1 MLQFTPRI
9 YRVPYYHIT
18 LGESMK
24 RVIAAIFVV
33 CVLTICST
41 FAQEKQAP
49 EPPSMKRPEPG
60 PERAR
65 LSFLVGKFATETHI
79 LPSPMMKEG
88 AKGKGTSI
96 ITWGL
101 DSMFLTVDE
110 QSINAILGNY
120 KGHGMLGYDPQER
133 KYILSMFNNFGDHPQ
148 YQGNFV
154 GDTLVLTTKVLS
166 PGGSFDQQLQWFR
179 VGTLVR
185 LRILNDF
192 GQGLRPVIDQTGTPS
207 SGASKK

>member
-1 MLQFTPRI
+1 
-9 YRVPYYHIT
+9 
-18 LGESMK
+18 MK

-33 CVLTICST
+33 HVLTFCSVY
-41 FAQEKQAP
+41 AQEKQTA
-49 EPPSMKRPEPG
+49 ETPSMKRPEPG

-96 ITWGL
+96 IEWGL
-101 DSMFLTVDE
+101 DSMFLTLEE
-110 QSINAILGNY
+110 QSTNAILGNY
-120 KGHGMLGYDPQER
+120 KGHGMLGYDPREK
-133 KYILSMFNNFGDHPQ
+133 KYVLSMFNNFGDHPQ

-154 GDTLVLTTKVLS
+154 GDTLVLATKVLS

-179 VGTLVR
+179 DGSRVR

-192 GQGLRPVIDQTGTPS
+192 GQGFRTVIDQTATPS
-207 SGASKK
+207 SGAAKK